1 MSDISQRYARL
12 SQAFADKIA
21 AVPRDRWS
29 APSPCTDWTALDV
42 VKHVINTQGMFLGF
56 VGRKMGELPSPDADP
71 LAAWDTAR
79 ATIQHD
85 LDDPEL
91 ARVEFDGFF
100 GTSTFEAAVNRF
112 LCMDLVVHGWDLA
125 RAAGLDERITPG
137 DLADV
142 RAGAEAFGDS
152 MRAPQAFGPALDPPA
167 GADEQTKVLAFLGR
181 EA

>member
-21 AVPRDRWS
+21 AVPDDKWS
-29 APSPCTDWTALDV
+29 AQSPCPDWTARDV

-56 VGRKMGELPSPDADP
+56 VGREMGELPSADDDP
-71 LAAWDTAR
+71 LAAWNEAR

-85 LDDPEL
+85 LDDAAL
-91 ARVEFDGFF
+91 ASAEFDGFF
-100 GTSTFEAAVNRF
+100 GRSRFDEAVNRF

-125 RAAGLDERITPG
+125 RAAGLDDRIPSG

-142 RAGAEAFGDS
+142 QAQAKEFGDN
-152 MRAPQAFGPALDPPA
+152 MRAPQAFGPALEPAA
-167 GADEQTKVLAFLGR
+167 GADEQAKVLAFLGR
-181 EA
+181 QA